1 MQTMTAPEN
10 RMPKESSPA
19 LTPTAHRCL
28 ERFGLP
34 VHHLLLTALG
44 ASCLVASSQAAD
56 GVGSCTAHS
65 GTVTPA
71 VVELYTSEGCSSC
84 PPADRWLSTLTTQRE
99 VIALAFHVDYWD
111 NLGWKDPFGSP
122 AFSARQAQQQAI
134 NGSRYSYT
142 PQVTINGVDTR
153 HWPGLRAPITVPPAT
168 SPVQVRLSRDGDRYT
183 AIVQAVAGVSTR
195 VGAYWAVTENALV
208 SEVKRGENGGS
219 TLTHDFVVRDYRPVA
234 PWATAIDGTTTLS
247 FSPMPAPAGSRPRQ
261 VNLVVFD
268 ADSGRPVQAV
278 KLGC

>member
-1 MQTMTAPEN
+1 
-10 RMPKESSPA
+10 MPTKPLPA
-19 LTPTAHRCL
+19 LKPHRHTVVSRCKRL
-28 ERFGLP
+28 ARRAEY
-34 VHHLLLTALG
+34 LLLATLG
-44 ASCLVASSQAAD
+44 ASSLVGSSQAAD
-56 GVGSCTAHS
+56 SSRCTVRS
-65 GTVTPA
+65 GTATVA

-84 PPADRWLSTLTTQRE
+84 PPADRWLSTLTAQRD
-99 VIALAFHVDYWD
+99 VVALAFHVDYWD
-111 NLGWKDPFGSP
+111 NLGWKDPFASP
-122 AFSARQAQQQAI
+122 AFTARQSQQQVV

-153 HWPGLRAPITVPPAT
+153 HWPRLRAPITVPPIA
-168 SPVQVRLSRDGDRYT
+168 SPVQVQLSRDGDQYT
-183 AIVQAVAGVSTR
+183 AVVQAVAGARAR

-234 PWATAIDGTTTLS
+234 PWATADGTKTLS
-247 FSPMPAPAGSRPRQ
+247 FSPPPAPEGSRPRQ

-268 ADSGRPVQAV
+268 ADGGRPVQAV

>member
-1 MQTMTAPEN
+1 MSN
-10 RMPKESSPA
+10 ESSPA
-19 LTPTAHRCL
+19 LTPTADRRPARL
-28 ERFGLP
+28 GAVADR
-34 VHHLLLTALG
+34 LLLATLG
-44 ASCLVASSQAAD
+44 ACCLVGSSHAAD
-56 GVGSCTAHS
+56 GGSCTAHS
-65 GTVTPA
+65 GTTTPA

-84 PPADRWLSTLTTQRE
+84 PPADRWLSTLTAQRD

-122 AFSARQAQQQAI
+122 AFTARQSQQQAV

-153 HWPGLRAPITVPPAT
+153 HWSTLRAPITVPSVV
-168 SPVQVRLSRDGDRYT
+168 SPVQVHLSRDGDQYT
-183 AIVQAVAGVSTR
+183 AVVQAVAGARAR

-219 TLTHDFVVRDYRPVA
+219 TLAHDFVVRDYRPVA
-234 PWATAIDGTTTLS
+234 PWATADGTKTLS
-247 FSPMPAPAGSRPRQ
+247 FSPPSAPDGSQPRQ